1 MWIYKRIQVQPGR
14 TEGGSQVFG
23 LADLGPNLGFAH
35 ELSSPLS
42 SDLSNLQEK
51 IFCKIVLKLV
61 IMFINI

>member
-1 MWIYKRIQVQPGR
+1 MYERIQVQPGR

-23 LADLGPNLGFAH
+23 LVDLGPNLSFAH
-35 ELSSPLS
+35 ELSSPPLS